1 MYNEDAVKSI
11 TLNTAKILKIDDVVG
26 SIEKNKEAT
35 FFVSDGDA
43 LDMKTNN
50 VIIAFI
56 KGKEINLMNHQKELY
71 NRYKTND

>member
-1 MYNEDAVKSI
+1 M
-11 TLNTAKILKIDDVVG
+11 VG

-56 KGKEINLMNHQKELY
+56 KGKEISLMNHQKDLY
-71 NRYKTND
+71 NKYKIND